1 MLVFSASWRC
11 YLENL
16 GRNSHERLS
25 AAEDIQGSSD
35 RSFGIVMAV
44 VFAVIGAWPLLSEG
58 PPRWWALIAAAVF
71 CSLAFLRPALLA
83 PLNHLWFRFGL
94 LLNKITSPLIMG
106 LLFYGVMTPYA
117 YILCWLG
124 KDLLRLRLD
133 PSAESYW
140 IERKPPG
147 PAPESIKRQF

>member
-1 MLVFSASWRC
+1 VE

-16 GRNSHERLS
+16 RRNTHERLS
-25 AAEDIQGSSD
+25 AAQDIRGSSD
-35 RSFGIVMAV
+35 RSFGIVMAI
-44 VFAVIGAWPLLSEG
+44 VFTIIGAWPLLSEG
-58 PPRWWALIAAAVF
+58 PPRWWAWIAAALF

-83 PLNHLWFRFGL
+83 PLNRLWFRFGL

-117 YILCWLG
+117 YILRWLG
-124 KDLLRLRLD
+124 KDLLRLRFD
-133 PSAESYW
+133 PTAESYW
-140 IERKPPG
+140 FERKPPG

>member
-1 MLVFSASWRC
+1 MG
-11 YLENL
+11 NL
-16 GRNSHERLS
+16 SRNTHERLS
-25 AAEDIQGSSD
+25 AAQDIQGTSD

-44 VFAVIGAWPLLSEG
+44 VFAVIGAWPLWSG
-58 PPRWWALIAAAVF
+58 GTARWWALIAAAVF

-83 PLNHLWFRFGL
+83 PLNRLWFRFGL

-117 YILCWLG
+117 YILRWLG
-124 KDLLRLRLD
+124 KDLLHLRFD

-147 PAPESIKRQF
+147 PAPETIKRQF

>member
-1 MLVFSASWRC
+1 MG
-11 YLENL
+11 NL

-25 AAEDIQGSSD
+25 ATEDIQGSSN

-44 VFAVIGAWPLLSEG
+44 VFTIVGVWPLLSEG
-58 PPRWWALIAAAVF
+58 PPRWWALIGGVLF
-71 CSLAFLRPALLA
+71 FGLAFARPVLLA
-83 PLNHLWFRFGL
+83 PLNRLWFRFGL

-117 YILCWLG
+117 CILRWSG
-124 KDLLRLRLD
+124 KDLLRLRFD
-133 PSAESYW
+133 PAAESYW

-147 PAPESIKRQF
+147 PAPDTIKRQF

>member
-1 MLVFSASWRC
+1 MG
-11 YLENL
+11 NL
-16 GRNSHERLS
+16 DRNTHERLS
-25 AAEDIQGSSD
+25 AAQDIKISSD

-44 VFAVIGAWPLLSEG
+44 VFAVIGAWPLLSGGSLRE
-58 PPRWWALIAAAVF
+58 WALIAAALF
-71 CSLAFLRPALLA
+71 CGLALARPALLA
-83 PLNHLWFRFGL
+83 PLNRLWFRFGL

-117 YILCWLG
+117 YILRWLG

>member
-1 MLVFSASWRC
+1 M
-11 YLENL
+11 ENL
-16 GRNSHERLS
+16 KNLGQNTHERLS
-25 AAEDIQGSSD
+25 AAHDIQGSSD

-44 VFAVIGAWPLLSEG
+44 VFTVIGVWPLLSG
-58 PPRWWALIAAAVF
+58 GTARWWSLIAAALF
-71 CSLAFLRPALLA
+71 CGVAFVRPALLA
-83 PLNHLWFRFGL
+83 PLNRLWFRFGL

-117 YILCWLG
+117 YIFRWSG
-124 KDLLRLRLD
+124 KDLLRLRFD
-133 PSAESYW
+133 PSVESYW

>member
-1 MLVFSASWRC
+1 MCNLG
-11 YLENL
+11 NL
-16 GRNSHERLS
+16 GRNTHERLS
-25 AAEDIQGSSD
+25 AARDIQGSSD
-35 RSFGIVMAV
+35 RSFGIVMAI

-83 PLNHLWFRFGL
+83 PLNRLWFRFGL

-117 YILCWLG
+117 YILRWLG
-124 KDLLRLRLD
+124 KDLLRLRFE

-147 PAPESIKRQF
+147 PAPETIKRQF

>member
-1 MLVFSASWRC
+1 MG
-11 YLENL
+11 NL
-16 GRNSHERLS
+16 DRNTHERLS
-25 AAEDIQGSSD
+25 AAQDIRVSSD

-44 VFAVIGAWPLLSEG
+44 VFTIIGVWPLLSEG
-58 PPRWWALIAAAVF
+58 PPRWWALIVAALF
-71 CSLAFLRPALLA
+71 CGLAFLRPALLA
-83 PLNHLWFRFGL
+83 PLNRLWFRFGL

-106 LLFYGVMTPYA
+106 LLFYGVITPYA
-117 YILCWLG
+117 YILRWLG
-124 KDLLRLRLD
+124 KDLLCLRFD